1 MPPNNDILHHL
12 PTPYTDLHP
21 DQQRFNQ
28 NNKTWYRRQEVHLL
42 QTCTVQSCVQKD
54 REETLPILHLNLE
67 YMYIPDNACSAFSR
81 RERSRIKRLMR
92 LWLKGSFFGK
102 LLWCAPPPSEG
113 FPGDTAELD
122 TTATL
127 EVFLLLPT
135 ITWLL
140 LLDWTLGDIICS
152 QRGVIGAIA
161 ITISASQSLSVCL
174 SVCLSSDCLSRT
186 TLRQARLIYVPKK
199 KKNMMYNKAPMKERD
214 KEEHQALK
222 KGSRSVHKRAMLV
235 T

>member
-1 MPPNNDILHHL
+1 LIFSNSESASQQRYPSSPSNTIHRSASRPTKIQPKQQDMI
-12 PTPYTDLHP
+12 PTPRSTPLA
-21 DQQRFNQ
+21 N
-28 NNKTWYRRQEVHLL
+28 L
-42 QTCTVQSCVQKD
+42 QSCVQKD
-54 REETLPILHLNLE
+54 REETLPIVRLNLE

-140 LLDWTLGDIICS
+140 LLGWTLGDIICS

-161 ITISASQSLSVCL
+161 ITISVSQSLSVSVSL
-174 SVCLSSDCLSRT
+174 SLLTVSL
-186 TLRQARLIYVPKK
+186 
-199 KKNMMYNKAPMKERD
+199 
-214 KEEHQALK
+214 ALHFAK
-222 KGSRSVHKRAMLV
+222 HD
-235 T
+235 